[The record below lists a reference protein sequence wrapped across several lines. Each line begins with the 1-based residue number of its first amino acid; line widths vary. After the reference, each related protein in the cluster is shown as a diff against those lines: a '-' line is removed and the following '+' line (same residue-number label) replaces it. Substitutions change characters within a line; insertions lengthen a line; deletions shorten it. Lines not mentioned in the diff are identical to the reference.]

1 MRYTRA
7 GYPVFSPY
15 AEKTVVVDNL
25 TGDRPADFAA
35 ANDAIGASRTPRGY
49 VWHHVEDG
57 RTLELVPKDL
67 HEAVRHTGGVP
78 AIKSHQVGQVAP
90 GGVFTPFEQGAG
102 IGGGLGGFGAG
113 GPAAAQ
119 TGP

>member
-1 MRYTRA
+1 
-7 GYPVFSPY
+7 
-15 AEKTVVVDNL
+15 
-25 TGDRPADFAA
+25 
-35 ANDAIGASRTPRGY
+35 

-90 GGVFTPFEQGAG
+90 GGVFTPLEQRFQ
-102 IGGGLGGFGAG
+102 IGGGIAGFGAG
-113 GPAAAQ
+113 GPAATQ